1 MKNINLSNKKL
12 LDWQELTIY
21 RALEFDFITKSQI
34 DEAVKIFSKFEDE
47 NDFVLK
53 CRENTELAKALI
65 CASQI

>member
-1 MKNINLSNKKL
+1 MENINLSSKKL

-21 RALEFDFITKSQI
+21 RALGFDFITKSQI
-34 DEAVKIFSKFEDE
+34 DEAIKILSKFKDE

-53 CRENTELAKALI
+53 CKENSKLAKMLI

>member
-21 RALEFDFITKSQI
+21 RALGFDFITKSQI
-34 DEAVKIFSKFEDE
+34 DEAIKILSKFKDE
-47 NDFVLK
+47 NDFVLECK
-53 CRENTELAKALI
+53 ENSKLAKMLI